1 MQIVSVPYSAPEPV
15 DNVAPECNDFGDT
28 NYVATE
34 LITTTNALTPTPT
47 PTTTSSSSSS
57 NSSLP
62 TKFSSL
68 SAHIDWGINH
78 PDYLQSKDKKARWS
92 DPELQYLSNLITVL
106 NNENTSSRY
115 IDNSII

>member
-1 MQIVSVPYSAPEPV
+1 MQIVSVPYPAPESD
-15 DNVAPECNDFGDT
+15 DNVAPECNDFGGT

-34 LITTTNALTPTPT
+34 IIHTTNAVTPTMSSSNNN
-47 PTTTSSSSSS
+47 SSSSSC
-57 NSSLP
+57 LP

-68 SAHIDWGINH
+68 SSHIDWGINH

-106 NNENTSSRY
+106 TNENTSSRY

>member
-1 MQIVSVPYSAPEPV
+1 M
-15 DNVAPECNDFGDT
+15 GDT

-34 LITTTNALTPTPT
+34 LIPTTSAITPTM
-47 PTTTSSSSSS
+47 SSS
-57 NSSLP
+57 NSSSSSLP

-106 NNENTSSRY
+106 TNENTSNRY
-115 IDNSII
+115 IDN